1 MPAGCSSTPSASR
14 RSAASSPRSIR
25 ACAPTCC
32 SPQRSCTTSAGRASS
47 GGRRSSPRPT
57 RGACSA
63 TSTSGSGCSRRSAL
77 PPTCCTRSPAT
88 TTSARRAQPRQPS
101 STTRTSSTRSRRRG
115 RCPTS
120 LAALLALGAS
130 LSWGVGDFLGG
141 VKARVM
147 PSLLVMAASQPFGLA
162 ALGIAVAVRGTGI
175 PGDEV
180 AWAALAAVLGTI
192 GLFAFYRG
200 MAAGAISVVA
210 PGAAVSGDQV
220 HGLQAI
226 GFVAAVGGSVAAS
239 LELRPE
245 RAQVAAGVGW
255 AAVAMLA
262 FGAYY
267 IPMHA
272 ASTQDWLW
280 PAFLFRCTSVTIVVS
295 LALARDLRPTGLR
308 AHWPALVAIGF
319 LDTGGNAL
327 FAAAS
332 SRHGLLSVVSVLASL
347 YPVVTVLLAR
357 LMLGERVQRT
367 QDAGVLLVLVG

>member
-1 MPAGCSSTPSASR
+1 
-14 RSAASSPRSIR
+14 
-25 ACAPTCC
+25 
-32 SPQRSCTTSAGRASS
+32 
-47 GGRRSSPRPT
+47 
-57 RGACSA
+57 
-63 TSTSGSGCSRRSAL
+63 
-77 PPTCCTRSPAT
+77 
-88 TTSARRAQPRQPS
+88 
-101 STTRTSSTRSRRRG
+101 
-115 RCPTS
+115 

-130 LSWGVGDFLGG
+130 LTWGVGDFLGG
-141 VKARVM
+141 LKARAL
-147 PSLLVMAASQPFGLA
+147 PALLVMAASQPFGLA
-162 ALGIAVAVRGTGI
+162 ALGVAVAARGTGI

-200 MAAGAISVVA
+200 MAAGAISVVT
-210 PGAAVSGDQV
+210 PIAALAAGIPVIWGVVVSGDQV
-220 HGLQAI
+220 SGLQAI

-245 RAQVAAGVGW
+245 RKQVAAGVGW
-255 AAVAMLA
+255 AVLAMLT

-267 IPMHA
+267 LPMHA

-295 LALARDLRPTGLR
+295 LALARGLRPTGLR
-308 AHWPALVAIGF
+308 GHWAALIAIGF

-327 FAAAS
+327 YAAAS
-332 SRHGLLSVVSVLASL
+332 SSHGLLSVLSVLASL

-367 QDAGVLLVLVG
+367 QDAGVIVTLVGVVLITAGG